1 MKKIINI
8 DVVLIII
15 IVVLA
20 IANISVILKINI
32 INKTINEYYNENK
45 ISDDKINDKKI
56 IIDELEKLQQMT
68 ERDRME
74 YYFSEFISY
83 IQSKEYT
90 KAYELL
96 YPEFRDKYFK
106 TQEEFKNYVK
116 KLYPESVGFSYNDI
130 QRQGDIYVLLI
141 TVIDTNKNV
150 GQEKEQRIVIK
161 ESNFNDFAISFQ
173 VI

>member
-96 YPEFRDKYFK
+96 YPEFRDK
-106 TQEEFKNYVK
+106 
-116 KLYPESVGFSYNDI
+116 LWI
-130 QRQGDIYVLLI
+130 
-141 TVIDTNKNV
+141 
-150 GQEKEQRIVIK
+150 
-161 ESNFNDFAISFQ
+161 
-173 VI
+173 